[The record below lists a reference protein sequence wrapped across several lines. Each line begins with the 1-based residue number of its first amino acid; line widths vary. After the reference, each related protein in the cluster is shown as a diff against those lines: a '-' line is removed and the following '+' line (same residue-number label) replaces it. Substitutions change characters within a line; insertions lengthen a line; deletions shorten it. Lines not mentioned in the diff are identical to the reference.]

1 MKKIIYNFRKFNSHQ
16 VVEMLLM
23 IEINV
28 DHNIK
33 LHRIMLKNHM
43 IIRQVKDSCLMKNT
57 LLTIQIIFRNKKKN
71 KVKRNIY
78 KIIQKI

>member
-33 LHRIMLKNHM
+33 LHRIMLKNHK
-43 IIRQVKDSCLMKNT
+43 IIRQVKDSCHMKNT